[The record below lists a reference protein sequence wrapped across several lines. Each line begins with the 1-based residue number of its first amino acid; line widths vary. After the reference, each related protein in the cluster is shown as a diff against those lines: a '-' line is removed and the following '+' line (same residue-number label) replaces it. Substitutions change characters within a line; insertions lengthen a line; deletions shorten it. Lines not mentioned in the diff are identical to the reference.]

1 MLHRITVLAIGVAL
15 LGCELTTDPTLD
27 TSSLSTPGRPPIGV
41 AAGPGGLTVMTL
53 NLYIG
58 TDVSKVLSAPSQAE
72 IPVRAAEAFQT
83 LVATN
88 FPERAQTLAELIEQ
102 SRPHVIGLQEAT
114 LIRLQSPGDAI
125 GGGTTP
131 AEDVFQD
138 YLAILLDALESRG
151 LDYRVAA
158 IVQNAD
164 IELPMVA
171 SLDPLSFS
179 DIRVTDF
186 GVLLVRDDV
195 ATANPLSVNYVVGL
209 PLPPPINSLLRGFT
223 AVDASVS
230 GRTYR
235 VVTTHLEVFNP
246 TVQAAQ
252 AQQLMNTLAG
262 ESLPIVLLGDCNSP
276 APAGDTYQFLLN
288 AGFSDV
294 WSVATPPKQNGG
306 NTCCQAEN
314 LRNSTSLLDDR
325 RDLILFRS
333 PNEQHGRGSLGA
345 AFVDVIG
352 EEEGDKTPSG
362 LWPSD
367 HAGVVASMRIP
378 AAAHRQLALKDA
390 MH

>member
-1 MLHRITVLAIGVAL
+1 
-15 LGCELTTDPTLD
+15 
-27 TSSLSTPGRPPIGV
+27 
-41 AAGPGGLTVMTL
+41 
-53 NLYIG
+53 YIG

-102 SRPHVIGLQEAT
+102 SRPHVIGVQEAT
-114 LIRLQSPGDAI
+114 LIRLQSSGDAI

-171 SLDPLSFS
+171 SLDPLAFS

-186 GVLLVRDDV
+186 GVLLVRYDV
-195 ATANPLSVNYVVGL
+195 ATANPLSVNYAVGL

-223 AVDASVS
+223 AVDATVS
-230 GRTYR
+230 GRMYR

-246 TVQAAQ
+246 AVQAAQ
-252 AQQLMNTLAG
+252 AQ
-262 ESLPIVLLGDCNSP
+262 
-276 APAGDTYQFLLN
+276 
-288 AGFSDV
+288 
-294 WSVATPPKQNGG
+294 
-306 NTCCQAEN
+306 
-314 LRNSTSLLDDR
+314 
-325 RDLILFRS
+325 
-333 PNEQHGRGSLGA
+333 
-345 AFVDVIG
+345 
-352 EEEGDKTPSG
+352 
-362 LWPSD
+362 
-367 HAGVVASMRIP
+367 
-378 AAAHRQLALKDA
+378 
-390 MH
+390 